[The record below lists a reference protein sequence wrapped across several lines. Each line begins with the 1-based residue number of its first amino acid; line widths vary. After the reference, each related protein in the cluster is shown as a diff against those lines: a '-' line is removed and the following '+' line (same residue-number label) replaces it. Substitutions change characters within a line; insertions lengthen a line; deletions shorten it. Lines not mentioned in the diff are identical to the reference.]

1 MIIFP
6 FNPVEMSMVKITTL
20 SEEESCNEL
29 PCIEHE
35 VSRTVV
41 NEFLLIKTWIAIK
54 LVIAITLFARVAKS
68 DNYDT
73 NFFFVFSNK

>member
-1 MIIFP
+1 
-6 FNPVEMSMVKITTL
+6 MVKITTL

-41 NEFLLIKTWIAIK
+41 NEFLLIKT
-54 LVIAITLFARVAKS
+54 
-68 DNYDT
+68 
-73 NFFFVFSNK
+73 